1 MLQLPPRIDQQNAGA
16 TSAALVRA
24 LPSQGEFTLDLSTVG
39 NVDSAGVAVL
49 AGLAREADRRG
60 VALTLIG
67 IQPEVRETLELFPFP
82 EHGGATSIRSP
93 GLLERWGDAV
103 LQAREV
109 GLAYLLL
116 CADLFWFTVTGL
128 FRRRGIRWVETFNQ
142 MALIGSRALGVV
154 GLIAFLVGGTL
165 ALQSAQQLRN
175 FGANIFVVDLV
186 ALSVT
191 RELGPLITAIVIAG
205 RSGSAVAA
213 EVGTMRI
220 TEELDALRT
229 MGINPTRFLITP
241 KVIAITVT
249 QPLLTMF
256 ANVLAIGGGFIVA
269 VTYLEVGPAPFLSRL
284 QEVTMARDILTGLA
298 KSVAF
303 ANIIVTIGTLCG
315 LRTGGGADA
324 VGRSTTTSVVASI
337 FAVIVADAIF
347 SLAFYF

>member
-1 MLQLPPRIDQQNAGA
+1 MLNLPPDIDQRNAGT
-16 TSAALVRA
+16 TSVLLQRA
-24 LPSQGEFTLDLSTVG
+24 LPSSGPFTLDLSSVNT
-39 NVDSAGVAVL
+39 VDSAGVAVL
-49 AGLAREADRRG
+49 AALAREARRRG
-60 VALTLIG
+60 VELTLTG
-67 IQPEVRETLELFPFP
+67 VQPQVRETLELFPFP
-82 EHGGATSIRSP
+82 GDSEQTALTMPGA
-93 GLLERWGDAV
+93 LERWGDTA
-103 LQAREV
+103 LKAREV

-116 CADLFWFTVTGL
+116 CADVFWFTVTGL
-128 FRRRGIRWVETFNQ
+128 FRRRGIRWGETFNQ
-142 MALIGSRALGVV
+142 MALVGSRAFGVV

-229 MGINPTRFLITP
+229 MGINPIRFLITP
-241 KVIAITVT
+241 KVIAITAT

-284 QEVTMARDILTGLA
+284 QEVTMTRDILTGLV